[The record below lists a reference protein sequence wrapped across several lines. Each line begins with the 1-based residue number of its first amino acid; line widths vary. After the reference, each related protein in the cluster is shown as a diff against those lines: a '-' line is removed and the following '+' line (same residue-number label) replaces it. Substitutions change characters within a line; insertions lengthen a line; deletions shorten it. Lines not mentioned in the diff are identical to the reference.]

1 MAKTRQFFVKAFP
14 LIDFGGRV
22 AFNFG
27 PDEIPPLGL
36 SEAKWLR
43 YRRLGRRR
51 RRCRRRR
58 RQGGVVVG
66 ASPREDPLSREKCLV
81 IAIDSWV
88 ALLGE

>member
-1 MAKTRQFFVKAFP
+1 MAKIRQFFVKAIL

-36 SEAKWLR
+36 SEAKWPR

-51 RRCRRRR
+51 RRRRR
-58 RQGGVVVG
+58 RQWGVVVG
-66 ASPREDPLSREKCLV
+66 ASPREDPLSREKYLV

>member
-1 MAKTRQFFVKAFP
+1 MAKTRQFFVKAIL

-36 SEAKWLR
+36 SEAKWPR
-43 YRRLGRRR
+43 YRRLD
-51 RRCRRRR
+51 RR
-58 RQGGVVVG
+58 RQWGVVVG